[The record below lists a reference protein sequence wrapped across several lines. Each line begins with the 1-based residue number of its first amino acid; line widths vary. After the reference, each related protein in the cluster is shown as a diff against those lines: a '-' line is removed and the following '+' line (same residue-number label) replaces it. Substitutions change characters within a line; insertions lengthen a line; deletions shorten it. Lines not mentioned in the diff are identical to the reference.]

1 MVKYRKELI
10 MKEKV
15 ILQFERERT
24 GECFDIEV
32 PLTITANELL
42 YSLNR
47 GLQLGLNLADVS
59 QCYLTTENPIALLK
73 GDISLEEFGIHDGT
87 KICFNR

>member
-1 MVKYRKELI
+1 

-15 ILQFERERT
+15 ILQFEREQT

-32 PLTITANELL
+32 PLGITANELL
-42 YSLNR
+42 HSLNE
-47 GLQLGLNLADVS
+47 GLHLGLDLTDMS

-73 GDISLEEFGIHDGT
+73 GDILLEECNIHDGT
-87 KICFNR
+87 RICFNR

>member
-1 MVKYRKELI
+1 

-15 ILQFERERT
+15 ILQFEREMT
-24 GECFDIEV
+24 GECIDIEV
-32 PLTITANELL
+32 PLKITANELL
-42 YSLNR
+42 FALNH
-47 GLQLGLNLADVS
+47 GLHLGVNLTDIS

-73 GDISLEEFGIHDGT
+73 GDVLLEEFGVHEGT

>member
-1 MVKYRKELI
+1 

-15 ILQFERERT
+15 ILQFEREKT
-24 GECFDIEV
+24 GECIDIEV
-32 PLTITANELL
+32 PLEITANELL
-42 YSLNR
+42 YSLNQ
-47 GLQLGLNLADVS
+47 GLRLGIDLSDMS

-73 GDISLEEFGIHDGT
+73 GDILLSDFGIHDGT

>member
-1 MVKYRKELI
+1 

-15 ILQFERERT
+15 ILQFERMKT

-32 PLTITANELL
+32 PLEITANELL
-42 YSLNR
+42 LSLNQ
-47 GLQLGLNLADVS
+47 GLQLGLNLTDVS

-73 GDISLEEFGIHDGT
+73 GDVLLEEFGIHDGT

>member
-1 MVKYRKELI
+1 

-15 ILQFERERT
+15 ILQFEREKT
-24 GECFDIEV
+24 GECIDIEV
-32 PLTITANELL
+32 PLEITANELL
-42 YSLNR
+42 YSLNQ
-47 GLQLGLNLADVS
+47 GLRLGIDLSDMS

-73 GDISLEEFGIHDGT
+73 GDILLSEFGIHDGT

>member
-1 MVKYRKELI
+1 

-15 ILQFERERT
+15 MMQFARQRT

-32 PLTITANELL
+32 PLEITANELL
-42 YSLNR
+42 YALNQ
-47 GLQLGLNLADVS
+47 GLHLGLNLTDVS

-73 GDISLEEFGIHDGT
+73 GDILLKDFGVHEGT